1 MQQLQYASPVF
12 MKQTSFCFSLRKKER
27 NVSMFYVNV
36 NIWTVHTGTELIL
49 SLSDTISGAFNLM
62 YYFRLQEKV
71 TTIILNDQA
80 TEKLLT
86 CLLC

>member
-1 MQQLQYASPVF
+1 
-12 MKQTSFCFSLRKKER
+12 
-27 NVSMFYVNV
+27 MFYVNV